1 MTSKYA
7 YVSLLMFGESYL
19 PGVKALSASIKASGS
34 KHDFVLMI
42 TDDVKVE
49 SVAPYVDRVAR
60 VKYLK
65 YPSTPMR
72 TQAQRNAYG
81 DWIESSYT
89 KWNCLALT
97 EYSKILFLDL
107 DLIVLRNIDHLFDLP
122 APAATFSSPNDDS
135 HVAPLPGKQVPM
147 SNLYG
152 DMKHGAT
159 VSNDAIRESLKG
171 SYVATASVVLLR
183 PSMEDYCGINRM
195 VMSAST
201 DGKKRGYGWPQCNSG
216 VDEQS
221 IVEYYLTKG
230 ATWTH
235 ISQIYNMI
243 PWRKNWLPKQGSEPY
258 IYHFIGP
265 KPWSMKR
272 GQWEDLSTWF
282 AFFDKAT
289 EMRPS
294 KKSRKRREHN
304 SKTVRV

>member
-1 MTSKYA
+1 
-7 YVSLLMFGESYL
+7 MFGESYL

-72 TQAQRNAYG
+72 TQAQISRYG
-81 DWIESSYT
+81 EWIESSYT

-97 EYSKILFLDL
+97 EYSKVLFLDL

-135 HVAPLPGKQVPM
+135 HVAIRPGNQVPM
-147 SNLYG
+147 ANLYG
-152 DMKHGAT
+152 NMNHGAT

-171 SYVATASVVLLR
+171 TYVANASVVLLQ
-183 PSMEDYCGINRM
+183 PSMADYEGLKRM
-195 VMSAST
+195 VLSEST
-201 DGKKRGYGWPQCNSG
+201 DAKARGYGWSQCNSG

-221 IVEYYLTKG
+221 IVEYYLNKG
-230 ATWTH
+230 ANWTH

-243 PWRKNWLPKQGSEPY
+243 PWRKNWLPLHGPEKGVEPY
-258 IYHFIGP
+258 VYHFIGP
-265 KPWSMKR
+265 KPWTMKR
-272 GQWEDLSTWF
+272 GDWEDLSTWY
-282 AFFDKAT
+282 AFFDG
-289 EMRPS
+289 S
-294 KKSRKRREHN
+294 SRRSLKRRDHN
-304 SKTVRV
+304 S